1 MKIIK
6 GSAYSGTKKMQKNI
20 FIEIIIM
27 KGYCILLLVSFL
39 LLTVQSFA
47 QKTEYVI
54 SSPSGSDVTHID
66 KSGIS
71 VIPNGRIITPAG
83 KCFTVAPHPYGLALS
98 NDGNIA
104 VTANSGTSPLSITI
118 LRNLLSG
125 NPEIQQIPPSPKG
138 DEGVLASV
146 FMGLAI

>member
-39 LLTVQSFA
+39 LLTVQSSA

-66 KSGIS
+66 KNGIS
-71 VIPNGRIITPAG
+71 VIPNGRNITPAG
-83 KCFTVAPHPYGLALS
+83 KCFTVAPHP
-98 NDGNIA
+98 
-104 VTANSGTSPLSITI
+104 
-118 LRNLLSG
+118 
-125 NPEIQQIPPSPKG
+125 
-138 DEGVLASV
+138 
-146 FMGLAI
+146 